1 MPLKYCNIV
10 INRWYTID
18 YMDFNEA
25 NIKRLEGIL
34 KTLDLGVSKEELK
47 SILERMAAVVL
58 KIEKRNAEVITDLQ
72 TQHAKLLKDAKEDL
86 STSEKELK
94 KKVDYLFVRE
104 RLDALSAEH
113 KDRMDAVKSV
123 LTRLERRIEEIKDGE
138 DGDPGEKGEPGSNGS
153 PDTPE
158 EIALKLNTLDSAV
171 NIEVIK
177 GLKDELSKRIVQQG
191 QRVGWGAHPLTIQDD
206 GTIVLKVARNLNFGT
221 GLSVSVNAS
230 GVATISATGSGYQAP
245 TSGTI
250 NGTNTIFVFTTAPVA
265 IVVDGGRTMQKTSGD
280 GTVNWTGTTTVTLSI
295 APVFDIFSV
304 A

>member
-1 MPLKYCNIV
+1 
-10 INRWYTID
+10 
-18 YMDFNEA
+18 MDFNEA
-25 NIKRLEGIL
+25 NIKRLAEIV
-34 KTLDLGVSKEELK
+34 KNVGVSKEDLK
-47 SILERMAAVVL
+47 NILEKMASVVV

-72 TQHAKLLKDAKEDL
+72 TQHARLLKTAKEDL

-94 KKVDYLFVRE
+94 NKAGYL
-104 RLDALSAEH
+104 LKEH
-113 KDRMDAVKSV
+113 KELINTVKSV

-138 DGDPGEKGEPGSNGS
+138 DGAPGAKGEDGINGTDGS

-158 EIALKLNTLDSAV
+158 EIASKLNTLDSSV

-177 GLKDELSKRIVQQG
+177 GLKEELSKNITQQG
-191 QRVGWGAHPLTIQDD
+191 NRVGWGAHPLTIMDD
-206 GTIVLKVARNLNFGT
+206 GSIVLKVARNLNFGT

-230 GVATISATGSGYQAP
+230 GIATISATGTGYQAP

-250 NGTNTIFVFTTAPVA
+250 DGSNQVFVFATEPNA
-265 IVVDGGRTMQKTSGD
+265 IIVDGGRTMQRISGD